1 MAEQQKQ
8 ETTKLVKQQKREWAQ
23 VIAPKSLQ
31 NQEVGE
37 IAFTDP
43 NTIAGRQIRLNA
55 DQFSGGKSNF
65 SQWLTLQI
73 TEVKGKTAYTRLR
86 SFEIVKSFVSKMAR
100 TETKNID
107 FVQIHQCKDAKIKY
121 KFILFSNKRIPHRVS
136 AKTQV
141 LISKIISD
149 QLSKKESE
157 EVMSPKFIKNLEK
170 QIQKDTRKIYPFKKI
185 LITRV
190 VLL

>member
-1 MAEQQKQ
+1 MTEQK

-23 VIAPKSLQ
+23 VLAPKSLQ
-31 NQEVGE
+31 SQEVGE
-37 IAFTDP
+37 IAFSDP
-43 NTIAGRQIRLNA
+43 NTLLGRQIRINA
-55 DQFSGGKSNF
+55 DQFSGGAKSNF

-73 TEVKGKTAYTRLR
+73 TDVKGKTAYTRLR
-86 SFEIVKSFVSKMAR
+86 SFEIIKSFISKMAR

-107 FVQIHQCKDAKIKY
+107 FVQLHQCKDAKIKY

-136 AKTQV
+136 AKTQDQ
-141 LISKIISD
+141 ISKIIKD
-149 QLSKKESE
+149 QISKKESE
-157 EVMSPKFIKNLEK
+157 EVMSVKSIKNLER

-190 VLL
+190 VLI